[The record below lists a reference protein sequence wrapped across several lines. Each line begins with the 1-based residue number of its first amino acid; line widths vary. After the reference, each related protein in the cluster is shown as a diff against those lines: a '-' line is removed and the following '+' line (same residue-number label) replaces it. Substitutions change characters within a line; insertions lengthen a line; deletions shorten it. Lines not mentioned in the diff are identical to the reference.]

1 MTENVYRGLATLI
14 DRGFEIVV
22 HADLATRRS
31 PDGSQGWGG
40 HLQADR
46 EEDFELMA
54 EVGAGR
60 LRLPDGREADFD
72 GAGNEIG
79 SGGLLVSSGGPAPF

>member
-1 MTENVYRGLATLI
+1 MTDDVYRGWATLI

-22 HADLATRRS
+22 HADLAVRRS
-31 PDGSQGWGG
+31 PDGGQGWGG

-54 EVGAGR
+54 RVGDGR
-60 LRLPDGREADFD
+60 LRLPDGTEADFAGD
-72 GAGNEIG
+72 GNEVG
-79 SGGLLVSSGGPAPF
+79 SGGLSIAGSGPAPF